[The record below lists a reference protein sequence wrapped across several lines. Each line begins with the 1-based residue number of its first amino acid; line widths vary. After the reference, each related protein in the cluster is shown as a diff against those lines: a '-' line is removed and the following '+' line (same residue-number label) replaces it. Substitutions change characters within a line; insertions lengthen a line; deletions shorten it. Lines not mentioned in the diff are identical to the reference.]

1 MPTEPAFPL
10 HPNAQGE
17 ASMGRSV
24 IAALRRPR
32 PRAQLQ
38 GRLLVGATIGMRRA
52 RKGRPFRVRVRV
64 KGVGLRNVRVALR
77 TAKGR
82 RVGLSRSFGLAGKR
96 KTVRVKVKR
105 RVAAGRYR
113 LVAVG
118 RTTAGRRVEGSR
130 RLRLK
135 R

>member
-1 MPTEPAFPL
+1 MPTEPAYPL
-10 HPNAQGE
+10 HPNAQGQ

-32 PRAQLQ
+32 PAAQAR

-52 RKGRPFRVRVRV
+52 RRGRPFRVRVRAKV
-64 KGVGLRNVRVALR
+64 AGLRNVRVALR
-77 TAKGR
+77 SARGKR
-82 RVGLSRSFGLAGKR
+82 IGLSRSFGLAGRR
-96 KTVRVKVKR
+96 KTVRVRVR
-105 RVAAGRYR
+105 RRLPAGRYR

-130 RLRLK
+130 RVRLR